1 MKTTIFIDLHGVLVD
16 SNKMKLGYREEFRN
30 FYKKFD
36 YSTAEA
42 DEYHTK
48 GLNFY
53 LQSIEQIKNEKLVDN
68 EFHRLMDE
76 SDKAWD
82 RLMSSFIPHKY
93 HKKYSINSR
102 KIEETVGAQSNM
114 FYSDAFIEFPK
125 FLSDTDQ
132 FEVFITSNSHS
143 VHVKGILIGARLNDH
158 ILEDHILGW
167 DKMGCLKD
175 APIYY
180 QRLLQKQTNPNTRA
194 PIIVGNSSEEVL
206 LASKIGFK
214 TVLINREKKVN
225 SEVINT
231 ADLVQKSM
239 NNLYSLIK
247 QYI

>member
-1 MKTTIFIDLHGVLVD
+1 LKTTIFFDLHGVLVD
-16 SNKMKLGYREEFRN
+16 SGQMIAGYNEILRKFYIKMGYTPSEAEYFHLQGLSLYKASINK
-30 FYKKFD
+30 
-36 YSTAEA
+36 
-42 DEYHTK
+42 
-48 GLNFY
+48 
-53 LQSIEQIKNEKLVDN
+53 IKNEKLVDN
-68 EFHRLMDE
+68 EFYSLMEE
-76 SDKAWD
+76 SDTAWD

-93 HKKYSINSR
+93 HQKYSINSR
-102 KIEETVGAQSNM
+102 MIEETVGAQSNM
-114 FYSDAFIEFPK
+114 FYSDAVVEFPK

-143 VHVKGILIGARLNDH
+143 VHIKGILIGAKLNDH

-167 DKMGCLKD
+167 DQMGCLKNTL
-175 APIYY
+175 IYY
-180 QRLLQKQTNPNTRA
+180 QRLHQKQTNANTRA

-231 ADLVQKSM
+231 ADLVQKSI

-247 QYI
+247 QSI